1 MRTTSRPQHRTIL
14 AVLVLVVAVLGAGFG
29 LPQLLTQDV
38 HAQAQDQTP
47 QEREALK
54 YAHDL
59 SLAFQQATK
68 VISPSVVN
76 IVSTV
81 RIQARRPTR
90 DFFGGDDFFER
101 FFGPQAPP
109 RSKERRGQGSGLVA
123 RPDGYIL
130 TNNHVVAGAD
140 EVRVTLANGAEYE
153 ATIIGTDRETDLAV
167 IKIDSN
173 GLTPAV
179 FGDSDAIQVG
189 QWVLAVGNPFG
200 YDHTV
205 TAGIVSAKG
214 RSGLGV
220 AIYENFIQTDA
231 AINPGN
237 SGGPLVNLRG
247 EVIGINTAITTRT
260 GGSMGIGFAIPSN
273 MARSVMDSILDTG
286 QVVRG
291 WLGVH
296 MADLTE
302 DLAQSFGYQG
312 TSGVIIAHVVQDSPA
327 DKAGL
332 KPDDIVAEFDGKP
345 MADMKQLLNTV
356 ATITPGTAVELTVFR
371 NGEERKVR
379 VTLGER
385 PPLQEL
391 TAQQRPDQGESFDA
405 LGVTA
410 RELTPVLAR
419 ELGARF
425 PDGVVVT
432 AVEPDGHAARVG
444 IKANDII
451 FAFGDTRIRTLDDFR
466 KAMDEFDPDEG
477 VRVRLQRGGTI
488 FYLIVK

>member
-1 MRTTSRPQHRTIL
+1 M
-14 AVLVLVVAVLGAGFG
+14 
-29 LPQLLTQDV
+29 
-38 HAQAQDQTP
+38 
-47 QEREALK
+47 
-54 YAHDL
+54 
-59 SLAFQQATK
+59 
-68 VISPSVVN
+68 
-76 IVSTV
+76 
-81 RIQARRPTR
+81 
-90 DFFGGDDFFER
+90 
-101 FFGPQAPP
+101 
-109 RSKERRGQGSGLVA
+109 
-123 RPDGYIL
+123 
-130 TNNHVVAGAD
+130 
-140 EVRVTLANGAEYE
+140 
-153 ATIIGTDRETDLAV
+153 GTDEETDLAV
-167 IKIDSN
+167 IRIDATD
-173 GLTPAV
+173 LVPAV

-237 SGGPLVNLRG
+237 SGGPLVNLHG

-312 TSGVIIAHVVQDSPA
+312 TSGVIIAYVLEDSPA

-332 KPDDIVAEFDGKP
+332 EPDDIVAEFAGKP

-356 ATITPGTAVELTVFR
+356 ATIAPGTAVELTVFR